1 MIIADNVSFHRS
13 KEVRDFDRAN
23 RQKIRMFFLP
33 THSPELNPDEQVWNE
48 VKHRQLG
55 KQPIRSKLDL
65 NRRIHSSL
73 KIFTGANG
81 KGSILLST
89 PRYSICRSSRV
100 HCIIMYVWISIGK
113 TIFISESLV
122 LKLNSG

>member
-55 KQPIRSKLDL
+55 KQPIRKLDL

-73 KIFTGANG
+73 KFLQEQMAKVQSFFQLPDTQYAALQE
-81 KGSILLST
+81 SIA
-89 PRYSICRSSRV
+89 
-100 HCIIMYVWISIGK
+100 
-113 TIFISESLV
+113 
-122 LKLNSG
+122 